1 MQKSN
6 VSKYLDNLTV
16 YRKIWKNILDID
28 VMPWIYEY
36 KEKNVES
43 KLIVNC
49 DLPELPSEH
58 KYFKLDILARLAS
71 LCITVESAIVGNK
84 RLVLILNKNNVNILD
99 DLIDR
104 NIKFLQ
110 SSNNAS

>member
-49 DLPELPSEH
+49 DLPELQSEY
-58 KYFKLDILARLAS
+58 KYFKFDILAKLAS
-71 LCITVESAIVGNK
+71 LNITVENAIIGHK
-84 RLVLILNKNNVNILD
+84 RLVLILNKNNVNKLD
-99 DLIDR
+99 NLIDQ
-104 NIKFLQ
+104 NIKFLR
-110 SSNNAS
+110 SSNSAS